1 MTIHGRRLSRRT
13 LLTVTGGSLA
23 ALTLAGCQAT
33 PPPPPPPPSASPTG
47 EARRTGATL
56 ILATSELVV
65 GPNRFAIGL
74 VDEANQP
81 IVDAKVTFGF
91 FQLSGDQ
98 GTKRSEAPATFRWV
112 EQRAKGIYTAPVQFD
127 VPGRWGVEAKVEQA
141 GRTQLIRSP
150 FEVKATGSAPTIG
163 SPAIQSKTL
172 TVQDVGDPSEICTAA
187 PPCALHTV
195 SLADAL
201 GNGKPTAVLFAS
213 PGYCTSQTCA
223 PQLGVLLDVRPKHAD
238 TVNFVHVEIY
248 KEPRNGVLADAV
260 AEWHLLSEPWIF
272 FVDRSGT
279 IVERFDGIAT
289 AEEIEGGIARIA

>member
-1 MTIHGRRLSRRT
+1 MTSHGRPVSRRA
-13 LLTVTGGSLA
+13 LLTVAGGSLA
-23 ALTLAGCQAT
+23 ALTLAGCQA
-33 PPPPPPPPSASPTG
+33 PPPAPTPSVDARPTG
-47 EARRTGATL
+47 PTL

-65 GPNRFAIGL
+65 GPNRFAVGL
-74 VDEANQP
+74 VDAANQP
-81 IVDAKVTFGF
+81 IVDAQVTFGF

-98 GTKRSEAPATFRWV
+98 GTKRAEATATFRWV

-127 VPGRWGVEAKVEQA
+127 APGRWGVEAKVERG
-141 GRTQLIRSP
+141 GRIQLIRSP
-150 FEVKATGSAPTIG
+150 FDVKATGSAPTIG
-163 SPAIQSKTL
+163 APAIRSKTL
-172 TVQDVGDPSEICTAA
+172 AARDVGDPSELCTAA
-187 PPCALHTV
+187 PPCELHTI

-223 PQLGVLLDVRPKHAD
+223 PQLSVLLDVRPKHAD

-248 KEPRNGVLADAV
+248 KDPRNGVLADAV

-289 AEEIEGGIARIA
+289 AEEIEAGVARITV